1 MTLGPSDGRAVRDI
15 RNRER
20 WEVQNDQQ
28 MHFEPHQKAE
38 SGTITFY
45 FTNFPT
51 GYGVKA
57 LWDVLSK
64 WGKVVDVYIPRKKNK
79 QGKIFGFARF
89 KDILYPQ
96 ELKRRLDQI
105 WIGTYKLKANCTRF
119 RRESEGQGVQ
129 RVGDKVQ
136 PHEPSKYYM
145 HHIRKVAKSKSFSD
159 VIQRNEGPKQGNEN
173 SKQGKVKK
181 KVWRRKRYHRGRFG
195 EDFIMM
201 QKRKTRCGSITVSL
215 VMYTVQMQCI
225 FSRID

>member
-51 GYGVKA
+51 GYGVSYRSGGRWWMFTSLGRKTSKGKFLA
-57 LWDVLSK
+57 LLGLRISCTHRSSREDWTRYGLALTNSR
-64 WGKVVDVYIPRKKNK
+64 P
-79 QGKIFGFARF
+79 
-89 KDILYPQ
+89 
-96 ELKRRLDQI
+96 
-105 WIGTYKLKANCTRF
+105 TCTRF
-119 RRESEGQGVQ
+119 RRESEGQGIQ

-159 VIQRNEGPKQGNEN
+159 VIRGNEGPKQGNEN

-181 KVWRRKRYHRGRFG
+181 KVRRRKRYHRGRFG